1 MCDELKKQIYDLCD
15 KINTMIESQGCD
27 GHEIDISDLKL
38 ILERHRCDMNLQT
51 SELLQ
56 ELDYVDSF

>member
-1 MCDELKKQIYDLCD
+1 MKRRTYDLCD
-15 KINTMIESQGCD
+15 KINKIIEAEDEVAS
-27 GHEIDISDLKL
+27 ESDIANLKL
-38 ILERHRCDMNLQT
+38 ILERHRCDMSMKT